1 MLCRDCPH
9 TEGVRAGT
17 RERVA
22 RWLCWLGH
30 ARAPVAPRTLRPGW
44 QQHAR
49 PAADRTGATAAGPT
63 ASRAASPGAASP
75 GKDDADPDDHET
87 AELAANYWHAY
98 EQRMA
103 AVKFGDVAR
112 RFPALIGQALSLGW
126 AASRRDTAA
135 TIGLNLAS
143 GAFGG
148 YALFATTGVLQALFA
163 AGPTPQ
169 RVRAALPSL
178 ILVAF
183 ATALKSGVSTAAGW
197 AQSRLAP
204 QVDQTVEVQLYD
216 LTTQV
221 ELAAFDD
228 PDFHDRL
235 QRARDRGVSSAS
247 MLVNDVIN
255 VVTAFTALA
264 SAAVVVGLLQPILL
278 AVLLLAQ
285 LPGAWA
291 AVRTA
296 RISYLNRF
304 ALIDS
309 YRRKYMLASLISD
322 RRTAAELRSFT
333 MRAFLI
339 GRVARLAAYA
349 RGTQLRAARQ
359 MTVTKLIGSALGGV
373 ATAGV
378 YVVLGVLLTTGLLAL
393 SVAGTAVLAI
403 RSAAGSLQQ
412 LMFSVNQCYE
422 NGLYFSDYLAFC
434 ADARARIPAP
444 ARARAQSA
452 GGDDRPT
459 PELVPARFA
468 RITAAGITFSY
479 PGMDEPALRDISVEI
494 GCGEVVALVGENGSG
509 KTTLAK
515 ILAGLYR
522 PSAGTVCWDDVEIAG
537 VDGELLRERI
547 AVIAQDHGNWP
558 LSVRDNITMGRV
570 LDEALLTAAAA
581 ASGADTVIG
590 ELTRGYDTLL
600 ARQFKDGAELSGGQW
615 QRIAAARGF
624 YRTAPLLIMDEPTAA
639 LDARAEFALFS
650 SLRTL
655 AEDRTVLIIT
665 HRLASVRHAD
675 RIYVLDH
682 GGVTESGTHAELM
695 ALGGQYAELFT
706 LQAAQYEG

>member
-1 MLCRDCPH
+1 
-9 TEGVRAGT
+9 VRAGR
-17 RERVA
+17 RERVV
-22 RWLCWLGH
+22 RWLSWLGH
-30 ARAPVAPRTLRPGW
+30 ARAPAAPRTRRRGW
-44 QQHAR
+44 RDGASADELAASAR
-49 PAADRTGATAAGPT
+49 AADAAAPE
-63 ASRAASPGAASP
+63 
-75 GKDDADPDDHET
+75 DHET
-87 AELAANYWHAY
+87 AELTANYWHAY

-103 AVKFGDVAR
+103 AVKFSDVAR
-112 RFPALIGQALSLGW
+112 RFPALIGQAVRLGW
-126 AASRRDTAA
+126 AASKTDTAA

-143 GAFGG
+143 GVFGG
-148 YALFATTGVLQALFA
+148 YALFATTGVLEALFA
-163 AGPTPQ
+163 GGPTPQ

-178 ILVAF
+178 ILVAL
-183 ATALKSGVSTAAGW
+183 ATALRSGVSTAAGW
-197 AQSRLAP
+197 AQSRLEP
-204 QVDQTVEVQLYD
+204 QVDQSVEVELYD

-235 QRARDRGVSSAS
+235 QRARDRGVNSAS

-255 VVTAFTALA
+255 VLTAFAGLA

-296 RISYLNRF
+296 RIRYLTRF

-309 YRRKYMLASLISD
+309 YRRKWILASLIAD
-322 RRTAAELRSFT
+322 RQTAAELRSFT

-339 GRVARLAAYA
+339 DRVARLAAYA
-349 RGTQLRAARQ
+349 RGTELRAARQ
-359 MTVTKLIGSALGGV
+359 QTVTKLIGNALGGV

-378 YVVLGVLLTTGLLAL
+378 YVVLGALLAGGLLAL

-422 NGLYFSDYLAFC
+422 NGLYFSDYVAFC
-434 ADARARIPAP
+434 QDARTRIPVTA
-444 ARARAQSA
+444 A
-452 GGDDRPT
+452 DDSLGPDQ
-459 PELVPARFA
+459 FSK
-468 RITAAGITFSY
+468 ITAVGVTFSY
-479 PGMDEPALRDISVEI
+479 PGADEPALREVSVEI
-494 GCGEVVALVGENGSG
+494 GRGEVVALVGENGSG

-522 PSAGTVCWDDVEIAG
+522 PSAGTVRWDDTEITA

-558 LSVRDNITMGRV
+558 LTVRDNITMGRV
-570 LDEALLTAAAA
+570 LDEALLAAAA
-581 ASGADTVIG
+581 TASGADAVIG
-590 ELTRGYDTLL
+590 DLARGYDTLL

-639 LDARAEFALFS
+639 LDARAEYALFS

-655 AEDRTVLIIT
+655 ALDRTVLIIT

-675 RIYVLDH
+675 RIYVLAR
-682 GGVTESGTHAELM
+682 GAVAESGTHAELM

-706 LQAAQYEG
+706 LQAAQYAG